1 VSEHATLAYSTSTGE
16 RRPRS
21 HLALVA
27 ARELTDN
34 EPAPRIRRTAAK
46 RQRWPVGTRRNGAV
60 VSIQV
65 DPVLMAAAR
74 EAMRPGQ
81 RLVPV
86 SATEVWLVNRRART

>member
-1 VSEHATLAYSTSTGE
+1 MPEHARLAYSTSTGE

-27 ARELTDN
+27 ARELVAN

-46 RQRWPVGTRRNGAV
+46 QQPWWVGTRRNGAV

-65 DPVLMAAAR
+65 DPVLLAAAR

-86 SATEVWLVNRRART
+86 SATEVHLVNRKTRA